1 MNEGQYYHVYTDGL
15 GKSLLYRDEDD
26 YLHGMNDIPICLLKT
41 GAEMLCFCLMSNHV
55 HFILKGTEAEC
66 GIFIDEFKRRSSM
79 RLRKK
84 YFEVSPLH
92 GLETSVKQIDIN
104 NYLRT
109 AIGYVLRNPLAA
121 GINCMP
127 DAYRWSSCSLY
138 FRRGYSSD
146 KNAGLSHISDFTVKE
161 IWSILGTRVK
171 LPGSYL
177 FDENR
182 MIHPSCYVN
191 VRHVENIFQS
201 PKQLLYYLSRN
212 DDGKFEIEMGISDKM
227 TYDYGQLKSFLNE
240 ICHTE
245 FGKSGFGMLSANE
258 KCRAA
263 VLMKK
268 RYGTTAKQFAR
279 LTGME
284 IKFLETLM

>member
-1 MNEGQYYHVYTDGL
+1 MHPDM
-15 GKSLLYRDEDD
+15 S
-26 YLHGMNDIPICLLKT
+26 LKT
-41 GAEMLCFCLMSNHV
+41 MAEMLCFCLMSNHV
-55 HFILKGTEAEC
+55 HFIIKGTEAEC
-66 GIFIDEFKRRSSM
+66 RIFIDEFKRRSSM

-138 FRRGYSSD
+138 FRHGYSSD

-171 LPGSYL
+171 LPGSNT
-177 FDENR
+177 DEETLRNYSEAVCQADR
-182 MIHPSCYVN
+182 HGNKISGNTN
-191 VRHVENIFQS
+191 VGRLRTDITSFTEG
-201 PKQLLYYLSRN
+201 KQLIIN
-212 DDGKFEIEMGISDKM
+212 
-227 TYDYGQLKSFLNE
+227 QLN
-240 ICHTE
+240 
-245 FGKSGFGMLSANE
+245 
-258 KCRAA
+258 
-263 VLMKK
+263 
-268 RYGTTAKQFAR
+268 
-279 LTGME
+279 
-284 IKFLETLM
+284 